1 MKDWFVYTLFTIF
14 VWGLWGFF
22 SKLAV
27 DAAKPRYVL
36 LFQAVG
42 MFVFSLVALS
52 LMKFSVP
59 WSPRGFTYGVLAGLT
74 AFAGYFTFFMALER
88 GKASVIVPLA
98 AMGPVF
104 AAVLSI
110 VFLHE
115 RPTLQQSIGIVLAV
129 LACIVIAA

>member
-14 VWGLWGFF
+14 VWGLWGLF

-27 DAAKPRYVL
+27 DEAEARFVL

-42 MFVFSLVALS
+42 MFVFSIVAVS
-52 LMKFSVP
+52 IMRFSVP
-59 WSPRGFTYGVLAGLT
+59 WSSRGFTYGVLAGLT
-74 AFAGYFTFFMALER
+74 AFAGYFTFFLALER

-104 AAVLSI
+104 TVVLSI
-110 VFLHE
+110 ILLHE
-115 RPTLQQSIGIVLAV
+115 RPTLRQSVGIALAV